1 MNKRITRI
9 APLQL
14 AKVLAVLYAFLSL
27 IVVPFL
33 VLGSVLGSESGNTG
47 LPLVFALLI
56 PIFYAVGGF
65 IGGLIVAALYN
76 LIAGWTGGI
85 EFTISDTSPPLDRIA

>member
-1 MNKRITRI
+1 M
-9 APLQL
+9 QL
-14 AKVLAVLYAFLSL
+14 AKVLAVLYACLSL

-33 VLGSVLGSESGNTG
+33 ILGAVMGSDSGNAG
-47 LPLVFALLI
+47 VPLVFALLL
-56 PIFYAVGGF
+56 PILYAIGGF

-85 EFTISDTSPPLDRIA
+85 EFTISDTPSAIDRIA